1 MLALIGL
8 LTPLSD
14 PHLPKPTYD
23 RVAPVLPAGLD
34 RAVLIVS
41 KTNGWRHI
49 EHIPHSNSVLA
60 EIAREQGRQSYV
72 TENAAVFNDAQLRR
86 FSVVVLNS
94 ASGDFLTT
102 EQGEALTRFVA
113 RGGGI
118 VALHAA
124 GDDSHKAP
132 WYVDTII
139 GTRFIGHPGG
149 EDQFQ
154 AARVAVDRPDH
165 PVMAG
170 VKLPWLPTDEWYSFA
185 SDPEVRGMT
194 VLASIDEAS
203 YRPGEKLAM
212 GEHPVIWTNPRS
224 KGRIIYSALG
234 HMPAAYDDPNY
245 RRILANA
252 VRWAARSPKARRHE

>member
-1 MLALIGL
+1 VYKLLALVGL
-8 LTPLSD
+8 LAMED
-14 PHLPKPTYD
+14 PHLPTPSDD
-23 RVAPVLPAGLD
+23 RVAPSLPPGLK

-49 EHIPHSNSVLA
+49 EHIPRSNAVLSR
-60 EIAREQGRQSYV
+60 IAHEQGRQSYV

-94 ASGDFLTT
+94 ASGDFMTLD
-102 EQGEALTRFVA
+102 QREALEHFVA
-113 RGGGI
+113 RGGGL

-132 WYVDTII
+132 WYVNTII

-154 AARVAVDRPDH
+154 AARFVVDRPDH
-165 PVMAG
+165 PIMAG
-170 VKLPWLPTDEWYSFA
+170 VRLPWSPTDEWYSFA
-185 SDPEVRGMT
+185 SNPSTRGMT
-194 VLASIDEAS
+194 VLARIDEAS
-203 YRPGEKLAM
+203 YRPGQKLAM
-212 GEHPVIWTNPRS
+212 GAHPVIWINPAT
-224 KGRIIYSALG
+224 KGHVVYSALG
-234 HMPAAYDDPNY
+234 HTPAAYEDPNY

-252 VRWAARSPKARRHE
+252 VRWAAR

>member
-1 MLALIGL
+1 MYRLLALIGL
-8 LTPLSD
+8 LAAAD
-14 PHLPKPTYD
+14 PHLPAPTYD
-23 RVAPVLPAGLD
+23 RVAPALPPGLE

-49 EHIPHSNSVLA
+49 EHIPQSNSVLA
-60 EIAREQGRQSYV
+60 EIAREQARQSYV

-94 ASGDFLTT
+94 ASGDFLTP
-102 EQGEALTRFVA
+102 EQLEALKRFVA
-113 RGGGI
+113 RGGGLI
-118 VALHAA
+118 ALHAA

-132 WYVDTII
+132 WYIDTII

-154 AARVAVDRPDH
+154 AARVVVDRPSH

-170 VKLPWLPTDEWYSFA
+170 VKLPWSPTDEWYSFA
-185 SDPEVRGMT
+185 SNPAARGMT
-194 VLASIDEAS
+194 VLARIDEAS
-203 YRPGEKLAM
+203 YRPGDKLAM
-212 GEHPVIWTNPRS
+212 GAHPVIWTNPS
-224 KGRIIYSALG
+224 AKGRVVYSALG
-234 HMPAAYDDPNY
+234 HKPAAYNDPNY

-252 VRWAARSPKARRHE
+252 VRWAAR